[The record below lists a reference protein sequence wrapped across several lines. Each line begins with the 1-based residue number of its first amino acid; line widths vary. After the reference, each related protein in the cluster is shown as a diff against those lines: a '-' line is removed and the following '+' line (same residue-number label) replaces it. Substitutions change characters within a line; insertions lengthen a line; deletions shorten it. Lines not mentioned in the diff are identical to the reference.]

1 MSRLIEKL
9 NFVTGGISQP
19 MGFRTSRAEP
29 VKPQM
34 LLIASIQKPES
45 IDSLTDYIDKAD
57 AVLLH
62 TAQASPVTAFFTKV
76 AKALPDIPWG
86 CWLQEADD
94 KTMEKAVESG
104 CDFVAFTTASRV
116 FSTGKNDKDDKLGRI
131 LHVES
136 SLNDGLLRAINSLPV
151 DAIFVESND
160 SLDWYGLMGL
170 QRLSGMVSKPLLAT
184 VPPDVAGAELKAL
197 WEAGVDGVVIEISA
211 GQKSGLLEQLRQ
223 EISKFASSVRK
234 RGKTEALVPYS
245 IEGKET
251 DIEPEEEEY
260 EE

>member
-1 MSRLIEKL
+1 
-9 NFVTGGISQP
+9 
-19 MGFRTSRAEP
+19 
-29 VKPQM
+29 
-34 LLIASIQKPES
+34 
-45 IDSLTDYIDKAD
+45 
-57 AVLLH
+57 
-62 TAQASPVTAFFTKV
+62 
-76 AKALPDIPWG
+76 
-86 CWLQEADD
+86 
-94 KTMEKAVESG
+94 
-104 CDFVAFTTASRV
+104 V

-151 DAIFVESND
+151 DAIFVESKD

-184 VPPDVAGAELKAL
+184 VPPNVAGAELKAL

-211 GQKSGLLEQLRQ
+211 GQKAGLLEQLRQ
-223 EISKFASSVRK
+223 EISKFASSARK
-234 RGKTEALVPYS
+234 RGKTEALVPFS